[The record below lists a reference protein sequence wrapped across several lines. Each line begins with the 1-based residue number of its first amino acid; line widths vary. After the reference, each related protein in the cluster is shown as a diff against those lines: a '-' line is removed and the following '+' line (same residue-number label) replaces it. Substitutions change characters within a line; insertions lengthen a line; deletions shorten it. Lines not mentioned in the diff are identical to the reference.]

1 MHRHCEQRVQKNCV
15 NHPKCLLFIPK
26 PPACTLI
33 NIAASA
39 YALPLDVA
47 SKNYI
52 NTTNMHVHSFHI
64 PVMGIGYTIDSP
76 IRVAH
81 LGISSAISLVDDML
95 TERMREFYS
104 KEYKLPFAPIARN
117 DEDSR
122 ANRITAYLNTV
133 HHLVQQKA
141 RNFKAQ
147 LLQQKDTLQQ
157 YMDLLPDTA
166 ELKKQLQANL
176 HKGQEA
182 IKQVL
187 EQHYRSGSI
196 DVNIMTKLDKA
207 NYRDRQALPIEYNDA
222 HASLRGFAQS
232 EVSGALVLSAGMN
245 ARLYSYMEQFADFY
259 PGADGTFNKKIIL
272 KVSDY
277 RSAIVQGKI
286 FAKKGLW
293 ISEFRVESGLNCGGH
308 AFATQGF
315 LLGPILEEFSNNR
328 AALQKELFDLY
339 KKGLEAKDLPAPD
352 QAPEM
357 RLTAQGGVGTAE
369 EHNNLMQSYGLDS
382 VGWGSPFLLVP
393 EAVAIDPDTIELL
406 AKGQEKDY
414 FLSHVSPV
422 GVRFNNIRGA
432 SRDLEQ
438 QALAKAGK
446 PGAACTKQFILL
458 NTEFTE
464 RPICTASS
472 RYQKLK
478 IEELDKQG
486 LSTKAYQKAYQK
498 IVDKSCICN
507 GLGVA
512 TLNSHDLDTTREG
525 QGVSIC
531 PGPNLAY
538 FNRKASLNEMV
549 DHIYGRSSLLN
560 EEQRPNLFIKELGM
574 YLDYL
579 QEEFDDSK
587 QPDARQ
593 IKGWEAFIQNLRN
606 GMAYYQNLFDLDAN
620 WSEATREKALGQ
632 LDQARTRLNK
642 LEEQWQT
649 FKEKVCI

>member
-1 MHRHCEQRVQKNCV
+1 MQ
-15 NHPKCLLFIPK
+15 
-26 PPACTLI
+26 
-33 NIAASA
+33 
-39 YALPLDVA
+39 
-47 SKNYI
+47 
-52 NTTNMHVHSFHI
+52 VHSFHI
-64 PVMGIGYTIDSP
+64 PVMGIGYTLDSP

-95 TERMREFYS
+95 VERMREFYS
-104 KEYKLPFAPIARN
+104 KKYSLPFAPIARH
-117 DEDSR
+117 DEDAR

-141 RNFKAQ
+141 KAFKAQ
-147 LLQQKDTLQQ
+147 LVHQKETLQQ
-157 YMDLLPDTA
+157 YIDLLPDTA
-166 ELKKQLQANL
+166 ELKKQLQTNL

-207 NYRDRQALPIEYNDA
+207 NYRDRQPLPIEYNDA

-259 PGADGTFNKKIIL
+259 PGADGSFNKKIIL

-315 LLGPILEEFSNNR
+315 LMGPILEEFSNNR
-328 AALQKELFDLY
+328 AALQKELFELY
-339 KKGLEAKDLPAPD
+339 KKGLEAKDIPAPEH
-352 QAPEM
+352 APEM

-369 EHNNLMQSYGLDS
+369 EHNNLMQRYGLDS

-478 IEELDKQG
+478 IEELGKQN
-486 LSTKAYQKAYQK
+486 LDAAAYQKAYDK
-498 IVDKSCICN
+498 IVTKSCICN

-512 TLNSHDLDTTREG
+512 TLNSHDIDTTREG

-538 FNRKASLNEMV
+538 FNRQASLTEML
-549 DHIYGRSSLLN
+549 DHIYGRSSLIN
-560 EEQRPNLFIKELGM
+560 EAQRPNLFVKELGM

-579 QEEFDDSK
+579 QEEFDDSE
-587 QPDARQ
+587 QVDARQ

-606 GMAYYQNLFDLDAN
+606 GISYYQTLFDLDAN
-620 WSEATREKALGQ
+620 WSEATRKKTLDE
-632 LDQARTRLNK
+632 LDQAIVRLNK
-642 LEEQWQT
+642 LEEHWQT